1 MPREP
6 YRLGGAMERI
16 EHIRGLAARLAPLVS
31 AVVLAS
37 VLAGAGPAAAQ
48 SGETSNLA
56 DELVACAA
64 VQDEG
69 ERLACYDG
77 LAQPLARLDA
87 KAVDEDEILH
97 KFSGKNDGDSD
108 TVEIGQ
114 PWRAVW
120 QSDVSIL
127 TIELREPDNSLIG
140 TIGFQIG
147 KGGGRSEVQRP
158 GVYKLAMRGTGS
170 WQVNIIPAD

>member
-1 MPREP
+1 MQ
-6 YRLGGAMERI
+6 RI
-16 EHIRGLAARLAPLVS
+16 EHSRGLAAGLAPPVS
-31 AVVLAS
+31 AVVLVS
-37 VLAGAGPAAAQ
+37 VLAGAGAGPAAAQ
-48 SGETSNLA
+48 SGETSSLA

-64 VQDEG
+64 IRDEG

-87 KAVDEDEILH
+87 EAVDEDEILH
-97 KFSGKNDGDSD
+97 TFSGKDDGDSG
-108 TVEIGQ
+108 TVDIGQ

-127 TIELREPDNSLIG
+127 TIELREPDDNLIG

-147 KGGGRSEVQRP
+147 KGGGRSDVQEP
-158 GVYKLAMRGTGS
+158 GVYKLAMRGNGT
-170 WQVNIIPAD
+170 WQVNIVPAE